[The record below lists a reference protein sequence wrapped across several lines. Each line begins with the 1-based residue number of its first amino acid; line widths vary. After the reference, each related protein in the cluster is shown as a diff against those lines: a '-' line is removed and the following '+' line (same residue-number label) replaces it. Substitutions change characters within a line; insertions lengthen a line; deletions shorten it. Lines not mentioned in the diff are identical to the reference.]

1 MPLAGI
7 RLVRQHFANQLPPGY
22 SLKDGVM
29 EYRSG
34 SDGQGQWQVLKFRVI
49 DPGGKEH
56 DVKIEAPAREDINE
70 LAITAAQN
78 FLKEVP
84 QTGPVKE
91 VPQTGPVKGEP
102 QHEPS
107 HGVDTP
113 DGGKRS

>member
-7 RLVRQHFANQLPPGY
+7 RLVRQHFADQLPQGY

-84 QTGPVKE
+84 QY
-91 VPQTGPVKGEP
+91 EP
-102 QHEPS
+102 P

-113 DGGKRS
+113 DGGERS

>member
-7 RLVRQHFANQLPPGY
+7 RKVRQQFADQLPAGY
-22 SLKDGVM
+22 SLKDGWM
-29 EYRSG
+29 DYRSG
-34 SDGQGQWQVLKFRVI
+34 ADNEGQWQVLTFRVI

-56 DVKIEAPAREDINE
+56 EVKIEAPMREDINE
-70 LAITAAQN
+70 LAIAAANN
-78 FLKEVP
+78 FL
-84 QTGPVKE
+84 KE

-113 DGGKRS
+113 DGGERS

>member
-7 RLVRQHFANQLPPGY
+7 RLVRQHFADQLPQGY

-56 DVKIEAPAREDINE
+56 EVKIEAPMREDINE
-70 LAITAAQN
+70 LAIAAANN
-78 FLKEVP
+78 FL
-84 QTGPVKE
+84 KE

-102 QHEPS
+102 QHEPP

>member
-1 MPLAGI
+1 MPLSGI
-7 RLVRQHFANQLPPGY
+7 RLVRQHFIDQLPAGY
-22 SLKDGVM
+22 SLKDGLM
-29 EYRSG
+29 NYRAT
-34 SDGQGQWQVLKFRVI
+34 SDGKGQWQVLTFRVI

-56 DVKIEAPAREDINE
+56 EVKIEAPMREDINE
-70 LAITAAQN
+70 LAIAAANN
-78 FLKEVP
+78 FL
-84 QTGPVKE
+84 KE